1 MNVSS
6 WHRFGRRS
14 GILALLVACVLLVLS
29 CGSSER
35 STGGETHFL
44 KLCGGDPDFCGPDLT
59 CLCGVCT
66 RVCADSSSCPNV
78 SSVECLTPSCSEP
91 QMNQCD
97 VSCSSDADCAPLSAA
112 HRCVNGACRAG
123 GACSGEEVSANQVLI
138 LGDAFLGAGHQITA
152 YLEDLARNAGAL
164 ATGERYRDNSST
176 TGNALALGGNGIE
189 NQYTSAATEAPVKVV
204 IMNGGGADLLIAACK
219 NTNDCPPIAAAVTAA
234 EQLLAKMA
242 GDGVTHVV
250 YVYYPDPDDADL
262 RAAVDALRP
271 LLQAACDSSPVP
283 CHFLDL
289 RATFVG
295 HYEQYSQNAGL
306 NVTSAGA
313 QASAEAIWATM
324 QAFCIAQ

>member
-14 GILALLVACVLLVLS
+14 GFFALLVTAVLFALS

-44 KLCGGDPDFCGPDLT
+44 RLCGGDPNFCGPDLT

-66 RVCADSSSCPNV
+66 RVCAESSSCPSV
-78 SSVECLTPSCSEP
+78 SSVECSPPSCSEP

-97 VSCSSDADCAPLSAA
+97 VSCSSDADCASLSAE

-123 GACSGEEVSANQVLI
+123 GACAGEKVSANQVLI
-138 LGDAFLGAGHQITA
+138 VGDAFLASSHQITA

-164 ATGERYRDNSST
+164 ATGERYRDNST
-176 TGNALALGGNGIE
+176 TIGNALALGGNGIE
-189 NQYTSAATEAPVKVV
+189 TQYTSAASEADVKVV
-204 IMNGGGADLLIAACK
+204 IMNGGGADLLVAACK
-219 NTNDCPPIAAAVTAA
+219 DPSDCAPIAAAASAA
-234 EQLLAKMA
+234 EQLFAKMA
-242 GDGVTHVV
+242 AEGVAHVV
-250 YVYYPDPDDADL
+250 YAYYPDPDDADL

-271 LLQAACDSSPVP
+271 LLQSACDKSPVP

-289 RATFVG
+289 RTTFAG
-295 HYEQYSQNAGL
+295 HRDQYLQNSGL
-306 NVTSAGA
+306 NPTAAGA